1 LPSYIEYGGRA
12 TAPPPFLSLEGVFRG
27 YLLEGDAGLIAKMC
41 ERMLN
46 GPAGGITEYRP
57 LFGKW
62 VLMQTGAF
70 GKVSS
75 QAPGFE
81 NWGTVNEA
89 QISLWIPL
97 AGGRTEGGVFV
108 PDRIGMAVPYILV
121 NNPMSYAGGREVYGY
136 PKTLGRFAPASA
148 VGDPQTVEAFGG
160 DFAPT
165 NEADW
170 HVLFELA
177 RSGHA
182 AQAAE
187 PPQAAQAPQAAEAP
201 QAAQASV
208 SSNGS
213 ADAWYELEEAQ
224 RRLRVAHAEMESL
237 LPPLGVI
244 EDIINAI
251 TGKATR
257 QIFLKQFRDVQFA
270 GEACYQ
276 AVVEAPIEPKNAKVR
291 PSLDEWQITVHH
303 LDSHPVTEELGIQ
316 TQTTRLSFDVQMD
329 FVAAAGHVVAY
340 YDAAVGKVLAPGAGA
355 RGAMAPV

>member
-1 LPSYIEYGGRA
+1 MTQLPSYIEYGGRA
-12 TAPPPFLSLEGVFRG
+12 TAPPPFLSLEGAFRG
-27 YLLEGDAGLIAKMC
+27 YLLEGDAGLIAKLC
-41 ERMLN
+41 DRMLN

-75 QAPGFE
+75 QAPGFQS
-81 NWGTVNEA
+81 WGTVNEA
-89 QISLWIPL
+89 QISLWIPV
-97 AGGRTEGGVFV
+97 AGGRNEGGVFI
-108 PDRIGMAVPYILV
+108 PERIGMAVPYILV

-136 PKTLGRFAPASA
+136 PKTLGRFSPASA
-148 VGDPQTVEAFGG
+148 VGDPQAVEAFGG
-160 DFAPT
+160 DFAP
-165 NEADW
+165 NNAADW

-177 RSGHA
+177 RTGHA
-182 AQAAE
+182 AQT
-187 PPQAAQAPQAAEAP
+187 AQAN
-201 QAAQASV
+201 ASA
-208 SSNGS
+208 NGV
-213 ADAWYELEEAQ
+213 AGAWYGLEEAR
-224 RRLRVAHAEMESL
+224 RRLQDAHADMESL

-257 QIFLKQFRDVQFA
+257 QIFLKQFRDAQVA

-276 AVVEAPIEPKNAKVR
+276 AVVEAPIEPFNTKVR
-291 PSLDEWQITVHH
+291 PSLEEWQITVNH
-303 LDSHPVTEELGIQ
+303 LDSHPVEEELGIG
-316 TQTTRLSFDVQMD
+316 TQKTRLSFDVQMD

-340 YDAAVGKVLAPGAGA
+340 YDTALGKVVAPGGGA